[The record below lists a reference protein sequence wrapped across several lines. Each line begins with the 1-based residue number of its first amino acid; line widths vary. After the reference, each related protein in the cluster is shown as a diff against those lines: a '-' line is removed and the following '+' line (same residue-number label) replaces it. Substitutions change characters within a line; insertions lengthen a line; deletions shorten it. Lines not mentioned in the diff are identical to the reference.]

1 MATARESPA
10 GCRRLLETMFRIA
23 IVGRPNVGKS
33 ALFNRLTRSRKAIV
47 GNEPGMTRDR
57 VYARARWDD
66 REAEIVDTGGIV
78 PDDRD
83 VIPEH
88 VLSQARIAI
97 RESTLVLLVVDGRT
111 GPTHLDAS
119 LVQLLRELDQS
130 FYLVVNK
137 LDVPE
142 VDDLIHAFHELG
154 VAPLYGVSAEHGRG
168 VERLVDDLIPLIRR
182 GGKEETPAETR
193 VAIIGRP
200 NMGKSSLLNRLAG
213 QERSIVTQIP
223 GTTRDSIDTL
233 LAREGKTYRLIDTAG
248 IRQKGR
254 TRGMAEKL
262 SVVMARKSIGRCD
275 VALLM
280 LDATE
285 GATRLDAIVG
295 GYAHDEGKSLIV
307 VINKWDLIDKDT
319 HLAHKL
325 EEKFRYRMRFLDYA
339 PMVFVSAKT
348 GQRVFKLLDYVD
360 RAGKTRRLRVQTAEL
375 NRLVERRIQSRI
387 PSAGRE
393 RHPLLYV
400 AQTGTCPPT
409 FVLFTR
415 TRKKLHFSIERYFVN
430 QLRQEYDFYATP
442 IRVFQR
448 TRPRIR
454 SRLS

>member
-1 MATARESPA
+1 
-10 GCRRLLETMFRIA
+10 MFRIA

-47 GNEPGMTRDR
+47 GNEPGITRDR
-57 VYARARWDD
+57 VYGRARLDD

-78 PDDRD
+78 PDDQD

-88 VLSQARIAI
+88 VLSQARTAI
-97 RESTLVLLVVDGRT
+97 RESDLVLLVVDGRG
-111 GPTHLDAS
+111 GPTHLDVS
-119 LVQLLRELDQS
+119 LVKLLRQLGQR

-137 LDVPE
+137 LDVPK
-142 VDDLIHAFHELG
+142 VDDLIHSFHELG
-154 VAPLYGVSAEHGRG
+154 VESLYGVSAEHGRG
-168 VERLVDDLIPLIRR
+168 LDRLAEDLIPLIP
-182 GGKEETPAETR
+182 GGSTEEVSVETR

-213 QERSIVTQIP
+213 QERSIVTEIP
-223 GTTRDSIDTL
+223 GTTRDSIDT
-233 LAREGKTYRLIDTAG
+233 RIFHEGRTYRLIDTAG

-254 TRGMAEKL
+254 TRGLVEKM
-262 SVVMARKSIGRCD
+262 SMVMARKSIGRCD

-280 LDATE
+280 LDAQE
-285 GATRLDAIVG
+285 GATRLDATIG
-295 GYAHDEGKSLIV
+295 GYAQDEGKSLIV

-319 HLAHKL
+319 HTAHEL
-325 EEKFRYRMRFLDYA
+325 EEKFRFRMRFLDYA

-360 RAGKTRRLRVQTAEL
+360 RAGRARRFRIPTAEL

-400 AQTGTCPPT
+400 SQVATAPPT

-415 TRKKLHFSIERYFVN
+415 TRKRLHFSIERFFVN
-430 QLRQEYDFYATP
+430 QLREAYDFYATP
-442 IRVFQR
+442 VRVFQR
-448 TRPRIR
+448 IRATIR
-454 SRLS
+454 SRSS

>member
-1 MATARESPA
+1 
-10 GCRRLLETMFRIA
+10 MFRIA

-33 ALFNRLTRSRKAIV
+33 ALFNRLTGSRKAIV
-47 GNEPGMTRDR
+47 GNEPGITRDR
-57 VYARARWDD
+57 VYGRARLDD

-88 VLSQARIAI
+88 VLSQARTAI
-97 RESTLVLLVVDGRT
+97 RESELVLLVVDGRE
-111 GPTHLDAS
+111 GPTHLDFS
-119 LVQLLRELDQS
+119 LVQLLRKLGQR

-137 LDVPE
+137 LDVPK
-142 VDDLIHAFHELG
+142 VDDLIHSFHELG
-154 VAPLYGVSAEHGRG
+154 VESLYGVSAEHGRG
-168 VERLVDDLIPLIRR
+168 LDRLAEDLIPLIP
-182 GGKEETPAETR
+182 GGSVEEAPVETR

-200 NMGKSSLLNRLAG
+200 NMGKSSILNRLTG
-213 QERSIVTQIP
+213 QERSIVTETP
-223 GTTRDSIDTL
+223 GTTRDSIDTQIFH
-233 LAREGKTYRLIDTAG
+233 EGRTYRLIDTAG

-254 TRGMAEKL
+254 TTGLAEKM

-275 VALLM
+275 VALLI
-280 LDATE
+280 LDAKE
-285 GATRLDAIVG
+285 GATRLDATIG

-307 VINKWDLIDKDT
+307 VINKWDLIEKNT
-319 HLAHKL
+319 HTVHEL
-325 EEKFRYRMRFLDYA
+325 EEKFRFRMRFLDYA

-360 RAGKTRRLRVQTAEL
+360 RAGRARRFRIPTAEL
-375 NRLVERRIQSRI
+375 NRLVESRIQSRI

-400 AQTGTCPPT
+400 SQTATAPPT

-415 TRKKLHFSIERYFVN
+415 TRKNLHFSIERYIVN
-430 QLRQEYDFYATP
+430 QLRQEYNFYATP

-448 TRPRIR
+448 TRSTIR
-454 SRLS
+454 SRSS